1 MTASNRC
8 TPLTLAENNLLQ
20 ALSARWAMH
29 ILLALRSSEDSGH
42 FSKIQERV
50 PGISNRVLSGRL
62 ADLEISGLV
71 SRDVAATR
79 PVSITYR
86 LTDHGQRVAGVLN
99 HLREVAEKPIST

>member
-1 MTASNRC
+1 MTASSRR

-29 ILLALRSSEDSGH
+29 ILLALRASEDSGR
-42 FSKIQERV
+42 FSEIQERV

-99 HLREVAEKPIST
+99 RLREVAEKPIST